1 MIALIIMGILTA
13 ALSRLKDDQTTA
25 QWVDRAVSTLRENT
39 QVVRS
44 QILLCAVSSGNDYD
58 DSADGGSA
66 SGNSLLR
73 SLPKSEPAGNGG
85 SPLEDVSCDATGDL
99 HLFDGANTVFLPRPP
114 NGFEPWRYV
123 NNYAVTDGEDAG
135 KVFVYTSTADPNG
148 IAAINRL
155 SRSLYPDEHEV
166 RRVGTTVTFIFLI
179 RRPDDDG

>member
-25 QWVDRAVSTLRENT
+25 EWVDRAVSTLRENT

-44 QILLCAVSSGNDYD
+44 QILLCAVSSSGDFTGLLGSLPS
-58 DSADGGSA
+58 SAPAASGGS
-66 SGNSLLR
+66 L
-73 SLPKSEPAGNGG
+73 
-85 SPLEDVSCDATGDL
+85 LEDVSCPGAGEL
-99 HLFDGANTVFLPRPP
+99 NLFDGSNTVFLPRPP
-114 NGFEPWRYV
+114 NGFQPWRYV
-123 NNYAVTDGEDAG
+123 NNYGVADAGDDSG

-166 RRVGTTVTFIFLI
+166 LRDGTTVTFRFLI
-179 RRPDDDG
+179 RRPVGGG